1 MKRLILAVFFLTT
14 LILPASAAD
23 KANAVLVHP
32 GEVVYARF
40 EAKGKKI
47 KLVSFSKE
55 KDEGA
60 QVVFSLQLDAKK
72 PVQVLKVENKFNRD
86 LTYKV
91 EMRSL
96 TRKQQFPVPVTP
108 VVGGKVAFENF
119 PLQAEELAAYDF
131 QLEK

>member
-1 MKRLILAVFFLTT
+1 MLLLC
-14 LILPASAAD
+14 LPARAAD
-23 KANAVLVHP
+23 KASTLLIHP

-40 EAKGKKI
+40 EMNGKKI
-47 KLVSFSKE
+47 KPVSFSKE

-60 QVVFSLQLDAKK
+60 QVTFSLQKDPKK
-72 PVQVLKVENKFNRD
+72 PLYILKVENKFSRD

-96 TRKQQFPVPVTP
+96 TLKKRFVAPTSP
-108 VVGGKVAFENF
+108 VVAGKVAFESF
-119 PLQAEELAAYDF
+119 PLQVEEIAATGF